1 VVWLL
6 ALLVFGLAL
15 APRVLAPG
23 DFLTADEADHW
34 QQRSI
39 SFLQA
44 VQAGDFAATNLTEHP
59 GVTTMWLGAA
69 GTRLYAELEQRGEV
83 APIAPVF
90 AAIEEGD
97 YGAAAR
103 LYHAHPD
110 DYATYR
116 WLVRLPLA
124 LVNALGVALL
134 FVLAWRLFGAGVGL
148 LAALF
153 LAADPFLV
161 AHAKV
166 LHVDALLTTFMSLSL
181 LAALLAVRL
190 DAPPE
195 AHHGAAVRLP
205 WLLASA
211 VAAGLALLTKAPA
224 VLLVPLV
231 GLVLVAGLARPPFR
245 AVGPLLA
252 ALLIW
257 GIVAL
262 VVWAALWPALWVN
275 PLGTI
280 QTIVRDTLANSGAP
294 HGNGNYF
301 LGRVVGDPG
310 PLFYPLVLALRLTPW
325 TLAGLLALA
334 AAVPHGPRS
343 ERRSNAAVVLL
354 VLFVLLFTL
363 ALSIPAKKFDRYLLP
378 VFPALN
384 ILAALGWV
392 RLLARLPLSA
402 RARRLAPLGY
412 GLVGLGLFAN
422 LLWYH
427 PYELAYYNPLLGG
440 GPTAERTMYV
450 GWGEGLAQAGD
461 YITAQPNGCD
471 HAISSWYQRTI
482 LPYVCTP
489 VMHPGWATQP
499 GGVDYAVFYVNQ
511 IQRDID
517 RPALESV
524 RARGTLVHTVHIHGI
539 DYARIYQLPRPTEHA
554 SGAEFGAAVRLEG
567 YSIEPAALRPGGVL
581 TLTTQWQAQA
591 PLSEP
596 YMLFIHL
603 LDEAGNRIAQ
613 ADVPPAGPEVPTT
626 AWRPGHYY
634 RWFHPLPLPA
644 DLPPGDYWLA
654 LGLYHPQ
661 TFERLPLQAP
671 PPSPAAPDYGADALL
686 LEVRG
691 ERPITDDR

>member
-1 VVWLL
+1 MSRGVWLL
-6 ALLVFGLAL
+6 ALLVFVLAL

-34 QQRSI
+34 QQRSL

-44 VQAGDFAATNLTEHP
+44 VQTGDFAATNLTEHP

-69 GTRLYAELEQRGEV
+69 GTLLYGELERRGEV

-103 LYHAHPD
+103 LSHAHPD
-110 DYATYR
+110 DYALYR

-134 FVLAWRLFGAGVGL
+134 FVMLWRLFGGGVAL

-161 AHAKV
+161 AHAQV
-166 LHVDALLTTFMSLSL
+166 LHVDALLTTFMSVSL

-195 AHHGAAVRLP
+195 AHHGAAVRMP
-205 WLLASA
+205 WLLLSA
-211 VAAGLALLTKAPA
+211 VAGGLALLTKAPA
-224 VLLVPLV
+224 VLLLPVV
-231 GLVLVAGLARPPFR
+231 GLALVAGLVRPPFR
-245 AVGPLLA
+245 AIGPLFAA
-252 ALLIW
+252 ALLW
-257 GIVAL
+257 GGVAL
-262 VVWAALWPALWVN
+262 VVWVALWPALWVN
-275 PLGTI
+275 PVGTL
-280 QTIVRDTLANSGAP
+280 QTIVSDTLENSSAP
-294 HGNGNYF
+294 HSNGNFF

-310 PLFYPLVLALRLTPW
+310 PLLYPVVLALRLTPW

-334 AAVPHGPRS
+334 AAVPHAPRA
-343 ERRSNAAVVLL
+343 ERRSSAAVMLL

-363 ALSIPAKKFDRYLLP
+363 FLSVPAKKFDRYLLP
-378 VFPALN
+378 VFPVLN
-384 ILAALGWV
+384 ILAALGWL
-392 RLLARLPLSA
+392 RLLARLPLKA
-402 RARRLAPLGY
+402 GVRRLAPLGY
-412 GLVGLGLFAN
+412 GLVALGVFAN

-440 GPTAERTMYV
+440 GPAAARTMYV

-471 HAISSWYQRTI
+471 HAISSWYQRAI
-482 LPYVCTP
+482 LPYTCTP

-499 GGVDYAVFYVNQ
+499 GGVDYAVFYINQ
-511 IQRDID
+511 VQRDID
-517 RPALESV
+517 REALDAV
-524 RARGTLVHTVHIHGI
+524 RARGTLVHTVRIHEI
-539 DYARIYQLPRPTEHA
+539 DYAWIYQLPRPTARA
-554 SGAEFGAAVRLEG
+554 SGATFGDAIALEG

-581 TLTTQWQAQA
+581 TLTTQWQA
-591 PLSEP
+591 LEP
-596 YMLFIHL
+596 RATDYQLFIHL
-603 LDEAGNRIAQ
+603 LDDAGNRVAQ
-613 ADVPPAGPEVPTT
+613 VDVPPAGPEVPTS

-634 RWFHPLPLPA
+634 RWFHPLPLPP

-654 LGLYHPQ
+654 LGLYDPQ
-661 TFERLPLQAP
+661 TFARLPLDAT
-671 PPSPAAPDYGADALL
+671 PPSGAPEYGVNALM

-691 ERPITDDR
+691 GDG